1 MKQVLFSIAVFC
13 ALFFNSNLST
23 LLGFQN
29 NVTTVAFLPITLFL
43 FSQIVKKQIFF
54 FRKRNIPY
62 SGRKLD
68 KQHRRVSWDCR
79 SSKIH
84 SGKPRQPS
92 HHLLRQHHRYNMV
105 QEYENC
111 LFKALS
117 SVT

>member
-1 MKQVLFSIAVFC
+1 MKERPTIGIATDGAHSTKERLTRCRAGDLFSE
-13 ALFFNSNLST
+13 
-23 LLGFQN
+23 
-29 NVTTVAFLPITLFL
+29 
-43 FSQIVKKQIFF
+43 KD
-54 FRKRNIPY
+54 IPY